1 MRHRLYLAL
10 LILPALL
17 IVLAVMAWPLAVLT
31 GLSFSTPEPGLQNY
45 EWFFASGKNVT
56 VLIRTFAIS
65 GWVTLVCL
73 ICAYPYAYLLT
84 TVAPRTR
91 LILLMGVMVP
101 FWISG
106 TVRTLAWVVILQDS
120 GLINTALQSLGLSK
134 VKLIRTQL
142 GVTIGMA
149 QVLMPFAILPL
160 YSVMK
165 SIDLRLVRAAR
176 SLGAGPVRAF
186 AGVYLPLSMPGIV
199 AAASLVFILSL
210 GFYITPALL
219 GGPRSVM
226 LSSLAQTQVS
236 TLLDWGKGGAI
247 GVILLVVTFAVLA
260 LVAPF
265 VRQRYR
271 KGSRS

>member
-1 MRHRLYLAL
+1 MRQGLHLSF
-10 LILPALL
+10 LIMPAVL
-17 IVLAVMAWPLAVLT
+17 IVLAVMAWPLAALT
-31 GLSFSTPEPGLQNY
+31 GLSFSTPESGLQNY
-45 EWFFASGKNVT
+45 EWFFASSKNVT
-56 VLIRTFAIS
+56 VLVRTFAIS

-84 TVAPRTR
+84 AVTPRMR
-91 LILLMGVMVP
+91 LILLLGVMVP

-120 GLINTALQSLGLSK
+120 GLINTALEFLGLPK

-165 SIDLRLVRAAR
+165 AIDLRLVRAAR
-176 SLGAGPVRAF
+176 SLGAAPVRAF
-186 AGVYLPLSMPGIV
+186 FGVYLPLSLPGIV

-247 GVILLVVTFAVLA
+247 GVILLVSTFAVLA

-265 VRQRYR
+265 VRQRHR